1 MNITVAGAGYVGLVS
16 AICLAQ
22 IGHNVTCIDVDADKI
37 RLLQHGRCPIYEAGL
52 DEMLQ
57 SNAPRLRFTTDAE
70 TAYGAADV
78 IVIGVGTPENPDGS
92 CDLRAVYAAADS
104 IAQYARDGAI
114 AAVKSTVPIGTCAKL
129 QAYFDAKTDGTRRI
143 RIASNPEFLSQ
154 GTAVQDTLHATRIV
168 IGAEDASSLAVL
180 REMVEPF
187 GIPIVETDLCSAEM
201 IKYASNSFL
210 ALKISFINEIANLC
224 ETVGADVADVAEGMG
239 YDARIGRQFL
249 RAGVGYGGSCFPKD
263 TKALYWLSAHEGH
276 PLKTVRAAIDV
287 NETQKL
293 LPLEKARALC
303 GDLRGR
309 TVAVLGLAFKP
320 GTDDVRDA
328 PSLKVVAELLKAGAH
343 VRAWDPVA
351 ADRFAS
357 VFAGDVRYCA
367 CAAEALKDAELC
379 IILTEWDAVCA
390 LTPEDFAR
398 SMRRPVVIDGRNCF
412 KPERFIGTGVTY
424 ASIGRK
430 PVRNQTERTD
440 VQ

>member
-22 IGHNVTCIDVDADKI
+22 IGHDVTCADVDAEKI
-37 RLLQHGRCPIYEAGL
+37 RMLRSGRSPIYEAGL
-52 DEMLQ
+52 EELLQ
-57 SNAPRLRFTTDAE
+57 SNAPRLRFTTDPAE
-70 TAYGAADV
+70 AYAAADV

-92 CDLRAVYAAADS
+92 CDLRYVYAAADS
-104 IAQYARDGAI
+104 IAQHARDGAVV
-114 AAVKSTVPIGTCAKL
+114 AVKSTVPIGTCAKL
-129 QAYFDAKTDGTRRI
+129 QTYFDTHTGGTRRV
-143 RIASNPEFLSQ
+143 RVASNPEFLSQ
-154 GTAVQDTLHATRIV
+154 GTAVHDTLYASRIV
-168 IGAEDASSLAVL
+168 IGAEEAETRAIL
-180 REMVEPF
+180 RKMVEPF

-224 ETVGADVADVAEGMG
+224 ETVGADVTDVAEGMG

-263 TKALYWLSAHEGH
+263 TKAFYWLSEHEGQA
-276 PLKTVRAAIDV
+276 LKTVRAAIDV
-287 NETQKL
+287 NEAQKR
-293 LPLEKARALC
+293 LPLEKARAIC

-328 PSLKVVAELLKAGAH
+328 PSLKVVAELLRAGAV
-343 VRAWDPVA
+343 VRAWDRVA

-357 VFAGDVRYCA
+357 AAGGDVRYCRD
-367 CAAEALKDAELC
+367 AAEALEGAELC
-379 IILTEWDAVCA
+379 LILTEWDEVRA
-390 LTPEDFAR
+390 LTPKDFETF
-398 SMRRPVVIDGRNCF
+398 MRTPVVIDGRNCF
-412 KPERFIGTGVTY
+412 EPDRFVGTGVTY

-430 PVRNQTERTD
+430 PVLNHAERTD